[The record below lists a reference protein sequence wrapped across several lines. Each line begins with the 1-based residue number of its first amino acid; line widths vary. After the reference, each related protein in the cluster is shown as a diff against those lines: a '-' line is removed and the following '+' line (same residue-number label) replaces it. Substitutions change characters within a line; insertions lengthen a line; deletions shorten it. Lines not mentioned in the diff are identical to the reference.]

1 MTAAGWTLLLLVS
14 VGCLYWAFY
23 LYASVMTVKKVPLLA
38 DVRCRELSEW
48 PRLSV
53 IVPACDEAETI
64 EAATRSKL
72 DSGYPNLEIVLINDR
87 SEDETGEIIDR
98 LAEQDSRIVAVHV
111 DELPGGWLGKL
122 NALHQGV
129 KRATGDYLLFTD
141 ADVHFEQGALPRAVT
156 YCEEN
161 RLGHLAV
168 LPQGYRVGPLV
179 DLACAFFWRMIFA
192 AGTMWKVQEP
202 ESKVTAGVGAFNL
215 VRRSDFEK
223 TKGFEWLRME
233 PADDMALGMMMKNSG
248 AGSVVL
254 SGRGQVGVQLVRSLP
269 EAVRSSEKGIMVHR
283 FSLWRPVVVGIV
295 LLLLEL
301 APYLAWIPSGS
312 VVPPVIGSMALAAG
326 LASSLLIA
334 RFMGNP
340 ILPAVFHSLGALLMI
355 GAMIKSGVAAARRGG
370 LVWRGTFYPKDKLL
384 DAQRLRGV
392 FDRS

>member
-1 MTAAGWTLLLLVS
+1 MTAAGWILFVLGS
-14 VGCLYWAFY
+14 VGCLYWLFY
-23 LYASVMTVKKVPLLA
+23 LYASVMTVKKVPLLS
-38 DVRCRELSEW
+38 DVRYRELSEW

-72 DSGYPNLEIVLINDR
+72 DSGYPNLEIVLIDDR
-87 SEDETGEIIDR
+87 SEDETGKIVDR
-98 LAEQDSRIVAVHV
+98 LAGQDSRIVAVHI

-141 ADVHFEQGALPRAVT
+141 ADVHFELGALPRAVT
-156 YCEEN
+156 YCEES
-161 RLGHLAV
+161 RIGHLAV

-215 VRRSDFEK
+215 VRRSAFDN
-223 TKGFEWLRME
+223 TQGFEWLKME

-248 AGSVVL
+248 AGSAVL
-254 SGRGQVGVQLVRSLP
+254 SGRGQVGVQLVRSLA

-295 LLLLEL
+295 LLLLEMS
-301 APYLAWIPSGS
+301 PFLAWLPSGS
-312 VVPPVIGSMALAAG
+312 VVPPVIGSVALAAG

-340 ILPAVFHSLGALLMI
+340 TLPAVFHSLGALLMI
-355 GAMIKSGVAAARRGG
+355 GAMVKSGVSAARRGG

-384 DAQRLRGV
+384 EAQRLKGV

>member
-1 MTAAGWTLLLLVS
+1 MTAAGWILLILVS
-14 VGCLYWAFY
+14 VGCLYWLFY
-23 LYASVMTVKKVPLLA
+23 LYASVMTVRRVPRLA
-38 DVRCRELSEW
+38 EVRYRELSEW

-64 EAATRSKL
+64 EVATRSKL
-72 DSGYPNLEIVLINDR
+72 DAGYPNLEIVLIDDR
-87 SEDETGEIIDR
+87 SEDETGRIIDR
-98 LAEQDSRIVAVHV
+98 LAGQDSRITAVHIE
-111 DELPGGWLGKL
+111 ELPGGWLGKL

-161 RLGHLAV
+161 QLGHLAV

-192 AGTMWKVQEP
+192 AGALWKVSDP
-202 ESKVTAGVGAFNL
+202 ASKVTAGVGAFNL
-215 VRRSDFEK
+215 VRRSEFEK
-223 TKGFEWLRME
+223 TQGFEWLKME

-248 AGSVVL
+248 AGSAVL

-269 EAVRSSEKGIMVHR
+269 EAVRSSEKGITVHR

-301 APYLAWIPSGS
+301 SPYLAWIPSGS
-312 VVPPVIGSMALAAG
+312 VVPPVIGSLALAAG

-340 ILPAVFHSLGALLMI
+340 ILPAVLHSLGALLMI
-355 GAMIKSGVAAARRGG
+355 GAMVKSGVAAARRGG

-384 DAQRLRGV
+384 EAQRLRGV